1 MDKVHKFDLASEAF
15 VKDAADL
22 RDLVS
27 KTIAYDAS
35 MYVTEEICRKYL
47 RHRHELS
54 QSVSASTATFAD
66 LDRGIHQSPASAMR
80 QITANTDRLSPTPAR
95 ITAQGR
101 SLMTPPSSVPPQRTS
116 RRQS

>member
-54 QSVSASTATFAD
+54 QSVPASTATFAD
-66 LDRGIHQSPASAMR
+66 LDRGDFAVFMLEHLREILLWLYTEEWTGVLA
-80 QITANTDRLSPTPAR
+80 
-95 ITAQGR
+95 
-101 SLMTPPSSVPPQRTS
+101 
-116 RRQS
+116 